1 LKYRNPGATLSVSFG
16 WLFVYLWST
25 SRWSLP
31 TGVLR
36 SSASLETCV
45 CLPRS
50 IFLLVRPSFQPVLL
64 SMRLEPVVRVS
75 SDGPR
80 HARCVLI
87 EIPVPTGITLRPGA
101 AISLTVSIA
110 GSPITLRIP
119 AAGHIHCATC
129 NHKRGPKGAV
139 WRAAHA
145 GDAAALEAAL
155 AAGGSTEETDEVW
168 RHWNRTPRT
177 VTAHCISL
185 VTGRHGSH
193 LASYARPC
201 RGRPHPPGC
210 GCRCECQ
217 GAGES
222 APRIPCSTV
231 AAGIGHAS
239 DMNPV

>member
-16 WLFVYLWST
+16 WLLVYLWST

-31 TGVLR
+31 IGVLR
-36 SSASLETCV
+36 SSALLATCV

-50 IFLLVRPSFQPVLL
+50 IFLRVRPSFQPVLA

-101 AISLTVSIA
+101 AIALTVSIA

-129 NHKRGPKGAV
+129 NHKREPKGAV
-139 WRAAHA
+139 WRAADA

-155 AAGGSTEETDEVW
+155 AAGGSTEEADEVW
-168 RHWNRTPRT
+168 RHWNRTLLALLPHIASRLSQGD
-177 VTAHCISL
+177 TALIS
-185 VTGRHGSH
+185 
-193 LASYARPC
+193 ASYARPC

-231 AAGIGHAS
+231 AAGIGQAV
-239 DMNPV
+239 M